1 MRFALN
7 IQKCRRVLITR
18 TAVGTGT
25 GKEGARKRP
34 LRIKGDE
41 VYDKHKRK
49 FRNTTD
55 ICNVRITYDK
65 YIRMAGLKTFFRSEG
80 NFSAVKKGAA
90 APFLKGGRKNEKQET
105 FCKKPLFVTCKY
117 IIMLHNNI
125 RVA

>member
-7 IQKCRRVLITR
+7 IQKYRCVLITR

-55 ICNVRITYDK
+55 ICNVRIPYDK

-80 NFSAVKKGAA
+80 NFSAVKKGIA
-90 APFLKGGRKNEKQET
+90 APFLTGGRKMKN
-105 FCKKPLFVTCKY
+105 KKHFAKNHYSSLA
-117 IIMLHNNI
+117 NI
-125 RVA
+125 